1 MKHFPLTR
9 IAFLSLIVAVLAIG
23 CDRSVPPPSALP
35 IEQLPAAFE
44 KAFGKAKPEIKDLAQ
59 QIVSLVQ
66 GQDYAKAFFEL
77 QSLSSKPSL
86 TKEQVSVTARGSLTV
101 SSLLQAA
108 QAKGDTKAAEAVKL
122 YHDTK

>member
-1 MKHFPLTR
+1 MKHFSLTR
-9 IAFLSLIVAVLAIG
+9 IAFLFSIVAVLAIG

-44 KAFGKAKPEIKDLAQ
+44 KTFSKAKPEIKDLAN

-77 QSLSSKPSL
+77 QNLAAKPAL
-86 TKEQVSVTARGSLTV
+86 TKEQLSVTTRGSLTV
-101 SSLLQAA
+101 NSLLQSA
-108 QAKGDTKAAEAVKL
+108 QAKGDTKAAEAVKF
-122 YHDTK
+122 YHDNK